1 MSDRTNVCSTD
12 SVGICFAHGHNAGLV
27 CANDYSSSPGNL
39 SAAGVDDS
47 FKSVAAQKRI
57 KKIAVH
63 NALIFKFPVIQHDFC
78 ASSASNNVD
87 YLVNRHFITTHNKL
101 SSDN

>member
-27 CANDYSSSPGNL
+27 CANDYSSSPGDL

-63 NALIFKFPVIQHDFC
+63 NFARSQSEAGFQIREVFPFKM
-78 ASSASNNVD
+78 
-87 YLVNRHFITTHNKL
+87 R
-101 SSDN
+101 